1 MKKKLLLMTVI
12 CALVVTCCACGCN
25 SEKKSDTKTTTVAAK
40 KETEKNAKKKAKKKS
55 NKNKVL
61 VAYFSNTGNTAKVAK
76 QVKSATGGKLFEIKP
91 QKAYTKAD
99 TEYNNDS
106 CRANKEQND
115 SKVRPKIKNKVKNIE
130 KYDVIFVGHPI
141 WYGQEPRIINTFLE
155 SYNLKGKKVVTFCTS
170 EGSGITGSEK
180 GIKKSAKGAK
190 VTIGKDFTG
199 VSMSKIREWALK
211 YIK

>member
-1 MKKKLLLMTVI
+1 MAVI

-25 SEKKSDTKTTTVAAK
+25 SEKESDTKTTTVTAK
-40 KETEKNAKKKAKKKS
+40 KETEKSATKKTKKKS

-91 QKAYTKAD
+91 EKKYTKAD
-99 TEYNNDS
+99 TEYNNEK
-106 CRANKEQND
+106 CRAYKEQHN
-115 SKVRPKIKNKVKNIE
+115 SKVRPKVKSKVKDIS

-155 SYNLKGKKVVTFCTS
+155 SYNLKGKKIVTFCTS
-170 EGSGITGSEK
+170 GGSGISGSK
-180 GIKKSAKGAK
+180 AGIKKPAKGAK

-199 VSMSKIREWALK
+199 ESMSKIRKWALK
-211 YIK
+211 YTK

>member
-1 MKKKLLLMTVI
+1 MAVI

-25 SEKKSDTKTTTVAAK
+25 SEKESDTKTTTVTAK
-40 KETEKNAKKKAKKKS
+40 KETEKSATKKTKKKS

-61 VAYFSNTGNTAKVAK
+61 VAYFSCTGNTAKVAK

-91 QKAYTKAD
+91 EKKYTKAD
-99 TEYNNDS
+99 TEYNNEK
-106 CRANKEQND
+106 CRAYKEQHN
-115 SKVRPKIKNKVKNIE
+115 SKVRPKVKSKVKDIS

-170 EGSGITGSEK
+170 EGSGISGSEK
-180 GIKKSAKGAK
+180 GIKKTAKGAK

-199 VSMSKIREWALK
+199 TSMSKIRKWALK
-211 YIK
+211 YTK

>member
-1 MKKKLLLMTVI
+1 MKKKLLLMAVI
-12 CALVVTCCACGCN
+12 CAFVITCCACGCN

-40 KETEKNAKKKAKKKS
+40 KETTNNSKKKAKKKS

-61 VAYFSNTGNTAKVAK
+61 VAYFSCTGNTAKVAK
-76 QVKSATGGKLFEIKP
+76 QVKSATGGKLFEIQPEK
-91 QKAYTKAD
+91 KYTKAD
-99 TEYNNDS
+99 TEYNNEK

-115 SKVRPKIKNKVKNIE
+115 PKARPKIKNKVKNFE

-170 EGSGITGSEK
+170 EGSGISGSEK
-180 GIKKSAKGAK
+180 GIKKTAKGAK

-199 VSMSKIREWALK
+199 TSMSKIRKWALK
-211 YIK
+211 YTK